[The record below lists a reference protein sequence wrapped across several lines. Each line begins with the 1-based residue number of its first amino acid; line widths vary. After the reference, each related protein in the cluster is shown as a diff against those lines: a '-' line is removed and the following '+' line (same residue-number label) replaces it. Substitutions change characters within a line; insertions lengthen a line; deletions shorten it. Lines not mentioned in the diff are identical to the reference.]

1 MSAKRPKIAFWFRY
15 GPAEHT
21 ELCHAIP
28 RIIEELNKRADVHY
42 FGMSCSH
49 STPQKIT
56 SNATVHQLPFVVDR
70 TSTRDKFIK
79 TIAWI
84 AALPFIARECRRIGI
99 DAVYID
105 ETIPLTATIALKFF
119 GPRVCITVADFFV
132 DIYLNQPG
140 WKANLGHRLREIDL
154 EAWRKLPVIMTRA
167 KATRDFLAKQGVD
180 PSRVIPIYDPCDTTI
195 YRPIAS
201 LDRTTVRKKL
211 GYSDDHVVLVHH
223 GILHPNK
230 GNDRILRSLAK
241 LKPQLPLLRYL
252 LVGDGPE
259 MENLKSLAKELGIE
273 DIVQFTGWLPKL
285 SDVNEAINAGDI
297 GLVMRIGQQS
307 DDFHMTGA
315 LVHSMACGLPILA
328 AKLGGVTEVVIE
340 DETGLIFPP
349 DQMDVFEQKLIRLAT
364 DSALRKRLGAA
375 ALEKSKQS
383 FDMKAVTQQTVDML
397 VKLATEKLP

>member
-1 MSAKRPKIAFWFRY
+1 MTPKRPKIAFWFRY

-42 FGMSCSH
+42 FGMGGPH
-49 STPQKIT
+49 PTPQKIT
-56 SNATVHQLPFVVDR
+56 SNATVHQLPFFVDR
-70 TSTRDKFIK
+70 TSTRDKFVK
-79 TIAWI
+79 TAIWI
-84 AALPFIARECRRIGI
+84 LSLPFVARDCRKLGI

-105 ETIPLTATIALKFF
+105 ETIPLTPWIAQKFF
-119 GPRVCITVADFFV
+119 GPRVAITVADLFV
-132 DIYLNQPG
+132 EIYLNEPG
-140 WKANLGHRLREIDL
+140 WKANLGQKLRDFDL
-154 EAWRKLPVIMTRA
+154 KAWRTLPVIMTRA

-180 PSRVIPIYDPCDTTI
+180 PSRVVPIYDPCDTTI
-195 YRPIAS
+195 YRPV
-201 LDRTTVRKKL
+201 DRAAARKRF
-211 GYSDDHVVLVHH
+211 GYSHDQVVLMHH

-241 LKPQLPLLRYL
+241 LRSQIPQLRYL

-259 MENLKSLAKELGIE
+259 LGNLKSLAKELGIE

-328 AKLGGVTEVVIE
+328 ARLGGVSEVVTE
-340 DETGLIFPP
+340 DENGLFFPP
-349 DQMDVFEQKLIRLAT
+349 DQMEIFEQKLTRLAG
-364 DSALRKRLGAA
+364 DPALRKRLGAA
-375 ALEKSKQS
+375 ALEKSKAC
-383 FDMKAVTQQTVDML
+383 FDMKTVTEQTADML
-397 VKLATEKLP
+397 YNLATEELP